1 MHKTMKKLVVLTG
14 AGMSAESGLSTFRDS
29 GGLWE
34 QYKIEDVA
42 TPEAW
47 SKNASLVHRFYNLRR
62 QQLIQSQP
70 NAGHLGLVEL
80 EQYFDIQIITQNVDN
95 LHERA
100 GSKAVL
106 HLHGELM
113 QMRSTG
119 PDETVYDVSPD
130 KLNYSTT
137 DLCPNGYPLRPHIVW
152 FGEMVPAMDVAVE
165 MVQKADILVIIGT
178 SMQVYPAAGLIRYA
192 GRQVPV
198 FLIDPGEV
206 SVGFRSVNHIK
217 KGASEG
223 VKILK
228 ELLESLR

>member
-1 MHKTMKKLVVLTG
+1 
-14 AGMSAESGLSTFRDS
+14 
-29 GGLWE
+29 
-34 QYKIEDVA
+34 
-42 TPEAW
+42 
-47 SKNASLVHRFYNLRR
+47 
-62 QQLIQSQP
+62 
-70 NAGHLGLVEL
+70 
-80 EQYFDIQIITQNVDN
+80 
-95 LHERA
+95 
-100 GSKAVL
+100 
-106 HLHGELM
+106 
-113 QMRSTG
+113 
-119 PDETVYDVSPD
+119 
-130 KLNYSTT
+130 
-137 DLCPNGYPLRPHIVW
+137 
-152 FGEMVPAMDVAVE
+152 MVPAMDVAVE